1 MENLVQT
8 KLLKK
13 QETEVSFSREIKSLY
28 LGEGDTFY
36 GEGIMAVTK
45 ALLQAGVAYVGGYQ
59 GAPISHLL
67 DVMVQSHELMTE
79 LGVKVTTCTNE
90 AAAAALL
97 GASINYPVRGAVT
110 WKSVVGT
117 NVAADALSNL
127 ASPGVSGGC
136 LIILGEDYGEG
147 ASVIQERSLAFA
159 LKSTMWLLDP
169 RPNLP
174 TITHLVE
181 KGFELSEAS
190 HAPVMLQLRIR
201 ACHVYG
207 SFEAKDN
214 KKPAWSSQ
222 NRLETPRGMDYSKLA
237 HPPVTFIQEK
247 LKVSERLPAAQ
258 KFVVEHQLNEFF
270 EGKFEEVGII
280 LQGGL
285 YNTVINALEKAGYCD
300 VFGNSDIPLYVLNV
314 THPLVPQQVEDF
326 CRDKKTVLMV
336 EEGNP
341 AYIEDAI
348 HVILRKARI
357 DTTLMGKDVL
367 PLAGEYTSTIL
378 LGGLAAFF
386 QAAGLA
392 ATDAQTWVTK
402 QQATIEQIKREIGE
416 TLPPRPPTFC
426 TGCPERPVFSSLK
439 LLQRDLKK
447 NHIGPVHISAD
458 IGCHALASFAPFN
471 SGNTILGYG
480 LSLASASAV
489 SSLNKTRPISIMGDG
504 GFWHNGLITGVAGSV
519 FNEDDSILIVMK
531 NGYSSATGIQMI
543 PSSLSQTAGAQA
555 GGSIEAAL
563 RASGV
568 ERIETVKTYD
578 MGRMLKTLH
587 KMIASPLKGL
597 QVIIAEGE
605 CQLARQRRLRAENQ
619 KKLKSGRRVVRSR
632 FGVDDDTCTGD
643 HSCIRLSGCPT
654 LTIKPNPD
662 PLRPDPV
669 AYVNNDC
676 VGCGACGEVA
686 HAAVLCPS
694 FYEAHIIHNPTWWDR
709 FIDSV
714 RQVVI
719 KTLQGPVRE
728 GA

>member
-36 GEGIMAVTK
+36 GEGILAVTK

-67 DVMVQSHELMTE
+67 DVMVQSHELMSE
-79 LGVKVTTCTNE
+79 LGVKVATCTNE
-90 AAAAALL
+90 AAAAAML

-117 NVAADALSNL
+117 NVASDALSNL
-127 ASPGVSGGC
+127 ASPGVIGGC

-201 ACHVYG
+201 ACHAFG
-207 SFEAKDN
+207 SFATKAN
-214 KKPAWSSQ
+214 KKPEWSSL
-222 NRLETPRGMDYSKLA
+222 NRLQTPIGMDYSKLA
-237 HPPVTFIQEK
+237 HPPVTFAHEK
-247 LKVSERLPAAQ
+247 LKVTERFPAAR

-270 EGKFEEVGII
+270 EGKFKDAGII
-280 LQGGL
+280 MQGGL
-285 YNTVINALEKAGYCD
+285 YNSIIHALEKAGYGD
-300 VFGNSDIPLYVLNV
+300 VFGDSDIPLYVLNV
-314 THPLVPQQVEDF
+314 THPLVPEQVEDF
-326 CRDKKTVLMV
+326 CRDKKTVLVV
-336 EEGNP
+336 EEGHP
-341 AYIEDAI
+341 AFIEDAI
-348 HVILRKARI
+348 NVILRKANLA
-357 DTTLMGKDVL
+357 TKVMGKEVL
-367 PLAGEYTSTIL
+367 PLAGEYTSTVL
-378 LGGLAAFF
+378 LQGLGDFLQAVDLPATAA
-386 QAAGLA
+386 QA
-392 ATDAQTWVTK
+392 WVN
-402 QQATIEQIKREIGE
+402 QEIEIVEQVKRELGAA
-416 TLPPRPPTFC
+416 LPPRPPTFC

-439 LLQRDLKK
+439 LLQRDLRK
-447 NHIGPVHISAD
+447 NQIGPVHISAD

-480 LSLASASAV
+480 MSLASAAAV
-489 SSLNKTRPISIMGDG
+489 SSINQTRPISIMGDG

-531 NGYSSATGIQMI
+531 NGYSSATGIQTI
-543 PSSLSQTAGAQA
+543 PSSASQTEARQA
-555 GGSIEAAL
+555 GLSIEAAL

-568 ERIETVKTYD
+568 ERIETISTYN
-578 MGRMLKTLH
+578 MGKMLKTLH
-587 KMIASPLKGL
+587 KMIASPMKGL

-619 KKLKSGRRVVRSR
+619 QRLKSGRRVVRSR

-662 PLRPDPV
+662 PLRTDPV

-676 VGCGACGEVA
+676 VGCGTCGEVA

-694 FYEAHIIHNPTWWDR
+694 FYEAHIIHNPTGWDR
-709 FIDSV
+709 LVDRV
-714 RQVVI
+714 RQAVI
-719 KTLQGPVRE
+719 SVIQTNFF
-728 GA
+728 

>member
-45 ALLQAGVAYVGGYQ
+45 ALLQSGVAYVGGYQ

-127 ASPGVSGGC
+127 ASPGVIGGC

-214 KKPAWSSQ
+214 QKPAWSAL

-247 LKVSERLPAAQ
+247 LKVSERLPAARQ
-258 KFVVEHQLNEFF
+258 FVVEHQLNEFF

-326 CRDKKTVLMV
+326 CRDKKTVLVV

-357 DTTLMGKDVL
+357 DTNLMGKDVL

-378 LGGLAAFF
+378 LEGLAAFF
-386 QAAGLA
+386 QAAGLS
-392 ATDAQTWVTK
+392 ATAAQTWVTK
-402 QQATIEQIKREIGE
+402 QQDTIEQVKQEIGE
-416 TLPPRPPTFC
+416 ALPPRPPTFC

-480 LSLASASAV
+480 MSLASASAV

-543 PSSLSQTAGAQA
+543 PSSLSQTAGAQT

-686 HAAVLCPS
+686 HA
-694 FYEAHIIHNPTWWDR
+694 
-709 FIDSV
+709 
-714 RQVVI
+714 
-719 KTLQGPVRE
+719 
-728 GA
+728 

>member
-1 MENLVQT
+1 MENLAQT

-36 GEGIMAVTK
+36 GEGILAVTK

-67 DVMVQSHELMTE
+67 DVMVQSHELMSE
-79 LGVKVTTCTNE
+79 LGIKVATCTNE
-90 AAAAALL
+90 AAAAAML

-117 NVAADALSNL
+117 NVASDALSNL
-127 ASPGVSGGC
+127 ASPGVIGGC

-201 ACHVYG
+201 ACHAFG
-207 SFEAKDN
+207 SFKTKPN
-214 KKPAWSSQ
+214 KKPEWSSL
-222 NRLETPRGMDYSKLA
+222 NRLQTPGGMDYNKLA
-237 HPPVTFIQEK
+237 HPPVTFVHEK
-247 LKVSERLPAAQ
+247 LKVLERIPAAR
-258 KFVVEHQLNEFF
+258 KFIVEHQLNEFF
-270 EGKFEEVGII
+270 EGKFKDIGLIM
-280 LQGGL
+280 QGGL
-285 YNTVINALEKAGYCD
+285 YNSVIHALEKAGYSD

-314 THPLVPQQVEDF
+314 THPLVPEQVEAF
-326 CRDKKTVLMV
+326 CRDKQAVLVV
-336 EEGNP
+336 EEGHP
-341 AYIEDAI
+341 AFIEDAI
-348 HVILRKARI
+348 NVILRKANLA
-357 DTTLMGKDVL
+357 TKVMGKDVL
-367 PLAGEYTSTIL
+367 PLAGEYASTVL
-378 LGGLAAFF
+378 LQGLAGFL
-386 QAAGLA
+386 QAVDLPAVA
-392 ATDAQTWVTK
+392 AQSWVNQETEI
-402 QQATIEQIKREIGE
+402 IEQVKREIGE
-416 TLPPRPPTFC
+416 SLPPRPPTFC

-439 LLQRDLKK
+439 LLQRDLRK
-447 NHIGPVHISAD
+447 NQIGPVHISAD

-480 LSLASASAV
+480 LSLASAAAV
-489 SSLNKTRPISIMGDG
+489 SSVNKTRPISIMGDG

-531 NGYSSATGIQMI
+531 NGYSSATGIQAI
-543 PSSLSQTAGAQA
+543 PSSASQTEATQA
-555 GGSIEAAL
+555 GLSIEAAL
-563 RASGV
+563 RAAGV
-568 ERIETVKTYD
+568 ERIETIRTYD

-587 KMIASPLKGL
+587 KMIATPLKGL

-605 CQLARQRRLRAENQ
+605 CQLARQRRLRVENQ
-619 KKLKSGRRVVRSR
+619 QKLRSGRRVARSR

-662 PLRPDPV
+662 PLRTDPV

-676 VGCGACGEVA
+676 VGCGTCGEVA

-709 FIDSV
+709 WVDRF
-714 RQVVI
+714 RQTVI
-719 KTLQGPVRE
+719 RVIRQTE
-728 GA
+728 